1 MEELTIKIDAF
12 EGPLDLLLYL
22 IKQLEIDI
30 YDIPI
35 AEITD
40 QYISYLKSMEE
51 LELDIAGD
59 FLIMA
64 ATLMSIKSAMLLPR
78 VEVDDVEDPD
88 IAENHEEGEDPRQ
101 HLMQMLIEYQY
112 VKEASQEF
120 KKREA
125 ERSQHYQREPADL
138 SPYLDYIPLDD
149 GQHELAEL
157 GRAMQMVIAKHQLMN
172 PNPAFIEKD
181 EVSIDEKMDE
191 IESVFQKSPNR
202 SISFSKLIQ
211 SESRSGIIATFLAIL
226 ELVKRQEITA
236 QQEKNYEDIILNLE
250 DHE

>member
-22 IKQLEIDI
+22 IKHLEIDI

-40 QYISYLKSMEE
+40 QYIRYLKSMEE

-78 VEVDDVEDPD
+78 VEVDDFDDSDFEESP
-88 IAENHEEGEDPRQ
+88 EEGEDPRQ

-120 KKREA
+120 RVKEA
-125 ERSQHYQREPADL
+125 ERSQHYQRQAADL

-149 GQHELAEL
+149 GQHDLTDL

-181 EVSIDEKMDE
+181 EVSIDEKMAE
-191 IESVFQKSPNR
+191 IESLFLKTPDR
-202 SISFSKLIQ
+202 SLSFSGLIQ
-211 SESRSGIIATFLAIL
+211 LESRSGIIATFLAIL
-226 ELVKRQEITA
+226 ELVKRQEIIA
-236 QQEKNYEDIILNLE
+236 KQENNYDDIVLKRE
-250 DHE
+250 E